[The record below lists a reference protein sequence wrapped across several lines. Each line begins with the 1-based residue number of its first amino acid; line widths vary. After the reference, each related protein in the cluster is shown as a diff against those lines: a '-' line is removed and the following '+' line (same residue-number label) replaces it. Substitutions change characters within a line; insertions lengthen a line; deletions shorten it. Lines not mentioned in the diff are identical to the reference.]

1 MVTRFLSSLLFNLAR
16 IISFLPFSWLYAIS
30 RFVAFFLRHVIGYRK
45 NVIIQNLSRSFPEY
59 KYKQIS
65 SIANDFYLHFSDVF
79 LEVVKSISLQ
89 GSNFK
94 KRYKIENPELILNYY
109 QNDRNIIALTG
120 HIANWEWMSILP
132 SLFPFACYTLYKP
145 LRSKIA
151 ENLMTR
157 IRHRFGMKLL
167 PMSNAARYILSNK
180 NSKAMYI
187 FIGDQSPHKTENDFF
202 VQFLHQK
209 TSFFNGG
216 AKLARAT
223 QAAIVYISIKKVK
236 RGYYSVSFIPIEVQ
250 GTFKHDVQLKN
261 TSSKNN
267 FEEEVIQLYAKLLEN
282 DIKANPVHWLWSHKR
297 WKH

>member
-132 SLFPFACYTLYKP
+132 SLFP
-145 LRSKIA
+145 
-151 ENLMTR
+151 
-157 IRHRFGMKLL
+157 
-167 PMSNAARYILSNK
+167 
-180 NSKAMYI
+180 
-187 FIGDQSPHKTENDFF
+187 
-202 VQFLHQK
+202 
-209 TSFFNGG
+209 
-216 AKLARAT
+216 
-223 QAAIVYISIKKVK
+223 
-236 RGYYSVSFIPIEVQ
+236 
-250 GTFKHDVQLKN
+250 
-261 TSSKNN
+261 
-267 FEEEVIQLYAKLLEN
+267 
-282 DIKANPVHWLWSHKR
+282 
-297 WKH
+297 